1 VSDKS
6 SGDLPMTDTVGVT
19 TRSVRA
25 HDLDRCHRPQFFLPS
40 FPVFHTSSLLHC
52 HISPISRLPT
62 VPSTSSVPRQI
73 IARVCLGL
81 EAKFPPTCHIR
92 GQPTIITIVTDPRM
106 ATLPRTPL
114 KIPII
119 LDRRCLTSSDTEAI
133 TGFGR
138 PTISY

>member
-1 VSDKS
+1 
-6 SGDLPMTDTVGVT
+6 MTDTVGVT

-25 HDLDRCHRPQFFLPS
+25 HDLDRCHRPLPS
-40 FPVFHTSSLLHC
+40 FPVFHTSSLFSYLAD
-52 HISPISRLPT
+52 IPAPNS
-62 VPSTSSVPRQI
+62 PSTSQLPKQI

-81 EAKFPPTCHIR
+81 EAKFPPTCRIR

-138 PTISY
+138 LTMSY